1 MFRKLSLALVAL
13 SLTAFT
19 EPGRVPASEQA
30 LQEQQARITALEAEG
45 KRLQLEAE
53 QQVNKGS
60 AQVLEARM
68 LLGQA
73 QARANTSLE
82 AAKAALAQ
90 AINLSDAAAVA
101 AAQSK
106 ISAAETAG
114 RKEILDAGKFLE
126 MRMAFLTKEKQKL
139 SFTKIR
145 YAELILKERRNL
157 ELMRNDVRDVR
168 P

>member
-30 LQEQQARITALEAEG
+30 LQEQQARISALEAEG

-73 QARANTSLE
+73 QAIIIL
-82 AAKAALAQ
+82 L
-90 AINLSDAAAVA
+90 
-101 AAQSK
+101 
-106 ISAAETAG
+106 AG
-114 RKEILDAGKFLE
+114 RPP
-126 MRMAFLTKEKQKL
+126 RSHR
-139 SFTKIR
+139 SFG
-145 YAELILKERRNL
+145 
-157 ELMRNDVRDVR
+157 R
-168 P
+168 PPIK